1 MALMYSSLTNK
12 YMDCPDFHCVATDNK
27 YYKLKDFDNISVLCF
42 LFICNHCPY
51 VKAIED
57 RIIQLRNELAKESV
71 AFIGVCSNDDADYPE
86 DSFIEIQNRWK
97 QKKYNF
103 TYLYDETHDIA
114 KRFGAICTPDI
125 FLFNQERKLVYRGRF
140 DDSWKNPNLVKKQEL
155 KIAIL
160 ETLNKKPLSFEPLPS
175 MGCSIKWK

>member
-1 MALMYSSLTNK
+1 MALMYSILDNK
-12 YMDCPDFHCVATDNK
+12 NMDCPDFNCLATDNK
-27 YYKLKDFDNISVLCF
+27 YYGLKDFENKSVLCF

-57 RIIQLRNELAKESV
+57 RIITLNKELVNESV
-71 AFIGVCSNDDADYPE
+71 AFIGVCSNDSSDYPE

-97 QKKYNF
+97 QKNYNF
-103 TYLYDETHDIA
+103 TYLYDENQNIA
-114 KRFGAICTPDI
+114 KKFGAICTPDI
-125 FLFNQERKLVYRGRF
+125 FLFNQTRNLVYRGRF
-140 DDSWKNPNLVKKQEL
+140 DDSWKNPSLVKKQEL

-160 ETLNKKPLSFEPLPS
+160 DTLNKKPLSFEPLPS